1 MALKNRRTHSQT
13 LDIVL
18 DLKSLQDGE
27 FEGHG
32 STFGNVDLGGD
43 IVARGAFK
51 RSLRDHKRAG
61 TMPAML
67 WMHDPSQVIG
77 KWSDMREDEDGLKVR
92 GKLADTQLGR
102 EVGSLLKMDA
112 VRGLSVGYR
121 TVDAEWRDDG
131 VRVIREVDLWE
142 VSVVTFAMNPLAK
155 VEAVKSR
162 LSASGEYVP
171 SVRDF
176 ENILRDAGCSK
187 MIARTLCAKMFSG
200 GMPEDVEDDPGRW
213 DAGEEKDQGAAAAAN
228 ISNFLAGLGIK

>member
-1 MALKNRRTHSQT
+1 MSLKRQKHSGQT

-18 DLKSLQDGE
+18 DLKALQDGQ

-43 IVARGAFK
+43 IMARGAFK
-51 RSLRDHKRAG
+51 RSLREHKRAG

-67 WMHDPSQVIG
+67 WMHDPAQVIG
-77 KWSDMREDEDGLKVR
+77 KWDDMREDDDGLKVR
-92 GKLADTQLGR
+92 GTLAPTQLGA
-102 EVGSLLKMDA
+102 EVGSLLKMEA

-131 VRVIREVDLWE
+131 IRVIKEVDLWE

-171 SVRDF
+171 SVR
-176 ENILRDAGCSK
+176 EMESILRDVGCSK
-187 MIARTLCAKMFSG
+187 QVARTLCAKMFPG
-200 GMPEDVEDDPGRW
+200 GMPGDVDEDDPGRW
-213 DAGEEKDQGAAAAAN
+213 DAGEGEGLKHLLDN
-228 ISNFLAGLGIK
+228 LARSMKP